1 MTDPSAGPGPGAPPA
16 QPATSLLR
24 LAAMLLR
31 RWRFVVAAGLL
42 GAAAAAAWALL
53 ATPRYRSTAR
63 FALEERRGISAAGG
77 GLAALAGQLGG
88 GTLGGIRSLQFY
100 AEVLVGQELLEEIV
114 LDSFPDP
121 EAPGTRKQLIDIL
134 DIRGDNPRRRL
145 SDGVD
150 RLRDAVATS
159 TNDRTGTITLDVAL
173 PDPDLAAAVTAR
185 MYDRLERFNIET
197 RKSSASERRE
207 FASREIT
214 RAQSELRDAEA
225 AMRNFLEANRGGL
238 DIPRLNFQRQQLQRR
253 IDLLEESYGEL
264 ARELQEAK
272 IDEVR
277 DTPVFTLVQRPTPA
291 PYREFPKRVR
301 MTLIGGILG
310 GALAV
315 FWLGL
320 RASGWTARTLD
331 PAGYEQLRT
340 AVHRRPD

>member
-1 MTDPSAGPGPGAPPA
+1 MTDPAAGSRPGASPD

-24 LAAMLLR
+24 LAATLLR
-31 RWRFVVAAGLL
+31 RWRFIVAAGLV
-42 GAAAAAAWALL
+42 GAAGAAAWALL

-63 FALEERRGISAAGG
+63 FALEERRGISAAG

-100 AEVLVGQELLEEIV
+100 AEVLVGQELLEQVV
-114 LDSFPDP
+114 LDTFPDP
-121 EAPGTRKQLIDIL
+121 DEPGARKPLIDIL
-134 DIRGDNPRRRL
+134 DVTDDNPRRRL
-145 SDGVD
+145 SDAVD
-150 RLRDAVATS
+150 KLRDAIGTS

-185 MYDRLERFNIET
+185 LYQRLERFNIET

-214 RAQSELRDAEA
+214 KAQAELRDAEA

-253 IDLLEESYGEL
+253 IDLLEESYSEL
-264 ARELQEAK
+264 ARELQEAR

-277 DTPVFTLVQRPTPA
+277 DTPVFTLVQRPAPA

-301 MTLIGGILG
+301 MTLIGGLLG

-320 RASGWTARTLD
+320 KASGWTARTLD
-331 PAGYEQLRT
+331 PVGYEQLRS
-340 AVHRRPD
+340 AVQRRPA